1 MGLGSYAGETDVQA
15 GRRRIV
21 IGYIVIGFFPR
32 MLSGTE
38 SLTAGLT
45 WIAVGD
51 YLAGSLPL
59 VALAVL
65 ARWPR
70 TYVVVVNV
78 LLAMILVENIVPTV
92 LYGGL
97 VESGLFMAWGL
108 LVVVGALIALG
119 RRAAFGWFVVYF
131 VALFG
136 TVALTESIEPVYEH
150 EVSAMDM
157 ALDMIGLTIFVL
169 LAMAYFVGQ
178 RDRLQQESDDLL
190 HNILPDEVARR
201 LKSSHDL
208 IADHYDGASV
218 LFADVVDFTPMS
230 ADMEPADLVALL
242 NSIFS
247 TFDGF
252 VEELGLEKIKTVGDE
267 YMVASGVPSPR
278 PDHATA
284 IAELSLRIRDQV
296 ATHDFAGHRI
306 SLRIGINSGPVVAGI
321 VGTHKFAYDLWGDTV
336 NVASRMES
344 GGIPGAIQVTDA
356 TYQLIR
362 NDFLCEPRGSV
373 QVKGRGEMD
382 TYFVVSRVAPGSS
395 G

>member
-1 MGLGSYAGETDVQA
+1 MGFGSYPGETEAQA

-32 MLSGTE
+32 MVAAADSPGQ
-38 SLTAGLT
+38 A
-45 WIAVGD
+45 WISVGD
-51 YLAGSLPL
+51 LMAGVLPV

-65 ARWPR
+65 ARWPHS
-70 TYVVVVNV
+70 YVGVVNF
-78 LLAMILVENIVPTV
+78 LLAMILVENIVPTI
-92 LYGGL
+92 LFGGL
-97 VESGLFMAWGL
+97 LDAGLYMGWGL
-108 LVVVGALIALG
+108 LAVVGALIALG
-119 RRAAFGWFVVYF
+119 RRAAFGWLVVYF
-131 VALFG
+131 VVLFG
-136 TVALTESIEPVYEH
+136 TVALTETIDPVYEN
-150 EVSAMDM
+150 ELSALDM
-157 ALDMIGLTIFVL
+157 ALDMFGLTIFVF

-190 HNILPDEVARR
+190 HNILPDDVARR
-201 LKSSHDL
+201 LKSSHGL

-252 VEELGLEKIKTVGDE
+252 AEELGLEKIKTVGDE
-267 YMVASGVPSPR
+267 YMVASGVPLPR

-284 IAELSLRIRDQV
+284 IAELALRIRDHV
-296 ATHDFAGHRI
+296 ATHDFLGHRI
-306 SLRIGINSGPVVAGI
+306 SMRIGVNSGPVVAGI
-321 VGTHKFAYDLWGDTV
+321 VGTHKFAYDLWGDAV

-344 GGIPGAIQVTDA
+344 AGIPGAIQITDA

-362 NDFLCEPRGSV
+362 NGFVCEPRGSV

-382 TYFVVSRVAPGSS
+382 TYFIVSRVAPESS
-395 G
+395 V

>member
-70 TYVVVVNV
+70 TYVVVVNF

-230 ADMEPADLVALL
+230 AHMEPADLVALL

-296 ATHDFAGHRI
+296 ATHDFAGQRI

>member
-70 TYVVVVNV
+70 TYVVVVNF

-230 ADMEPADLVALL
+230 AHMEPADLVALL

-296 ATHDFAGHRI
+296 ATHDFAGQRI

-382 TYFVVSRVAPGSS
+382 TYFVVSRVAPASS